1 MIFLIS
7 ASGDPFKNCC
17 IDIGCGTINNESLLA

>member
-7 ASGDPFKNCC
+7 ASGDGFLGIRGETVYKSSMQ
-17 IDIGCGTINNESLLA
+17 TS